1 MPTPGLCREES
12 RILSLRSPVIARCLL
27 ASAIK
32 RQSRLTG
39 HLQNLCKSA
48 VDVWKSGA
56 ELQSLNAT
64 RESKIAGI
72 WEAKM
77 AILASS
83 SLKRSRA
90 LPNCSRED
98 RIRDGPFKCQG

>member
-1 MPTPGLCREES
+1 VEFNDSFALTVEKRGQMRES
-12 RILSLRSPVIARCLL
+12 R
-27 ASAIK
+27 
-32 RQSRLTG
+32 
-39 HLQNLCKSA
+39 
-48 VDVWKSGA
+48 
-56 ELQSLNAT
+56 
-64 RESKIAGI
+64 IAGI